1 MSIIPPPIALT
12 IAGSDSS
19 GGAGLQA
26 DLKVFQQLRVFGT
39 TVVTLITAQN
49 TGGVSGIEL
58 LSPKII
64 QQQLHAVR
72 SDVPPQ
78 ALKTGALGSI
88 EIMEAVAE
96 GLKMF
101 RCPKVIDPVMVSKH
115 GHPLIDDNAVTYF
128 RDNLLPLADLVT
140 PNRFELQRLVGHA
153 IDSLEDALIAA
164 RQLRD
169 FGVKNCLLKLGRVGD
184 NQRLVAWISDSAL
197 HFEKPH
203 IATRSLHGTGCALS
217 ANITA
222 RLALGEQMSAAIT
235 NAIHDIHQAILN
247 APLIGQKARNGEGFG
262 PIDMHFS
269 PSHP

>member
-1 MSIIPPPIALT
+1 MSHIPPPIALT

-49 TGGVSGIEL
+49 TGGVSGIQL
-58 LSPKII
+58 LSPEIV
-64 QQQLHAVR
+64 QQQLHAVH
-72 SDVPPQ
+72 SDVPPL

-88 EIMEAVAE
+88 EIMEVVAD

-101 RCPKVIDPVMVSKH
+101 HCPKVIDPVMVSKH
-115 GHPLIDDNAVTYF
+115 GHPLIDDNAVTFF
-128 RDNLLPLADLVT
+128 RKNILPLADLVT
-140 PNRFELQRLVGHA
+140 PNRFELQRLVGHSV
-153 IDSLEDALIAA
+153 DSVADALNAA

-169 FGVKNCLLKLGRVGD
+169 IGVKNCLLKLGQAGD
-184 NQRLVAWISDSAL
+184 SQRLLALISDSAI
-197 HFEKPH
+197 HYEKSH
-203 IATRSLHGTGCALS
+203 LVTRSLHGTGCALS

-222 RLALGEQMSAAIT
+222 RLALSEPITEAIS
-235 NAIHDIHQAILN
+235 NAIHDIHLAIQN
-247 APLIGQKARNGEGFG
+247 APSIGQKARNGEGFG

-269 PSHP
+269 PSHL